1 MTFARRY
8 IDDFNGF
15 FRDEAT
21 ARAFIAEYG
30 NLSDDVQITADVS
43 ENSFVMLDTQA
54 SKGDQWRQTGKL
66 DLALYQKPDS
76 AFLYIPMF
84 SDHPEHVL
92 HAFIH
97 GECMRIV
104 KRNSCERLFEQHREL
119 FRYRLL
125 ARGYTHKFIGAAF
138 SSVKYSDRYRFLF
151 ERHDA
156 AQRKSSMALTTE
168 NKTPAL
174 IALSLQHS
182 QRADALGIARAIFS
196 SKSEFLLEMYGVPE
210 VLQTATYIHA
220 RKSGVKLGAVL
231 LDYQY
236 PRVFGARI

>member
-1 MTFARRY
+1 MAEFHRRH
-8 IDDFNGF
+8 
-15 FRDEAT
+15 EA
-21 ARAFIAEYG
+21 
-30 NLSDDVQITADVS
+30 Q
-43 ENSFVMLDTQA
+43 
-54 SKGDQWRQTGKL
+54 KL
-66 DLALYQKPDS
+66 
-76 AFLYIPMF
+76 
-84 SDHPEHVL
+84 
-92 HAFIH
+92 
-97 GECMRIV
+97 
-104 KRNSCERLFEQHREL
+104 
-119 FRYRLL
+119 
-125 ARGYTHKFIGAAF
+125 
-138 SSVKYSDRYRFLF
+138 
-151 ERHDA
+151 
-156 AQRKSSMALTTE
+156 KSSIALTTE